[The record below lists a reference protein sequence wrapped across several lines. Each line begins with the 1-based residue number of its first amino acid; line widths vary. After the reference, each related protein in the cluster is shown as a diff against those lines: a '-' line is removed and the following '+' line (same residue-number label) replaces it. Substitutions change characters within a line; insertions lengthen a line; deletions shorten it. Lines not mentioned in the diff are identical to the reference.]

1 MSVASGCGCWF
12 VSLRV
17 LHHLMRN
24 PKHVGATHTYLTT
37 GWSCLI
43 SSICAGELHAANNTT
58 LAEIVQQIHPPI
70 HQSVHPSIHPSIHPS
85 KAWIG
90 LDWIGLDWIGLDC
103 NILSRNSAGAEVVLP
118 RRLRV
123 PPLPSTLCLL
133 PNKPASFRKFI
144 VLAEGQQPTNNDDDN
159 NYHKTKQPTTMT
171 RKQGRRTK

>member
-70 HQSVHPSIHPSIHPS
+70 HQSVHPSIHPS

-90 LDWIGLDWIGLDC
+90 LDWIGLDWIGLDW
-103 NILSRNSAGAEVVLP
+103 IATYSQETRPVLRSYSHAGYGYHHFH
-118 RRLRV
+118 RRCVCYQTNLQA
-123 PPLPSTLCLL
+123 SESSLCLL
-133 PNKPASFRKFI
+133 KANN
-144 VLAEGQQPTNNDDDN
+144 QPTM
-159 NYHKTKQPTTMT
+159 TMT
-171 RKQGRRTK
+171 TTTTRRSNQQQ